1 MLTKEETIAKV
12 HDIERE
18 ACRYWEVLDGL
29 ADRAH
34 IEREKKRIH
43 ETTHAVIEYIK
54 NNS

>member
-1 MLTKEETIAKV
+1 MK
-12 HDIERE
+12 R
-18 ACRYWEVLDGL
+18 L

-54 NNS
+54 THY